1 MGKINILQACKKG
14 LSFQNGKQPIIHTHS
29 STHHSAAQAVFSFSL
44 YKEKSIGRKSPDLMV
59 PIQQLKCCFTRQMN
73 EKIPHSL
80 LFARSLIPLFYLKQ
94 ASMKW
99 KPRSFSKTFSYVLFG
114 IYEYFA

>member
-1 MGKINILQACKKG
+1 MGTNNPHPFFNPSLRRPGSIQFLPLQGKKYWT
-14 LSFQNGKQPIIHTHS
+14 Q
-29 STHHSAAQAVFSFSL
+29 
-44 YKEKSIGRKSPDLMV
+44 KSRSDGFNP
-59 PIQQLKCCFTRQMN
+59 LKCCFTRQMN